1 MSILSQEELKIR
13 KDLAHDS
20 EIRQNVKSHCSR
32 ISEGIKKNGSA
43 SGNRAIWELFQNAVD
58 ISDRAEVKI
67 VLSNSEFVFAHKGDP
82 FTYDSLCSLVKQVSS
97 HEKEDNSKVGRYG
110 TGFLTTHKFGRKI
123 TVTGSMLISDH
134 PKAYV
139 DIPGFVINRENFNN
153 LPLFIE
159 DMKDQIKYVE
169 DLMDAEQKPE
179 PQEWT
184 CLSYGLNEERL
195 RVAQTSIDEA
205 IKLLPYVLT
214 FNDKISKC
222 EITDQTRNL
231 TVVFSK
237 EDKETQVEDLHC
249 ARIIKESGP
258 SCKENIDCYYLQLH
272 NDDSRIIL
280 PLKTESEVKPL
291 GDVPRLY
298 VHYPL
303 LGPNDFGVNFVYHSH
318 KLTPNE
324 PRENIIVPNG
334 NDATDLIAEENVRVL
349 NEMTH
354 YLWRFLEN
362 NVELWKNTIEMA
374 SLNIRT
380 TGFDEIQTA
389 DFYKDIKKQWVDEF
403 AKLEL
408 IDSDSVRY
416 SMSDE
421 YHPLVLEPSLEE
433 FISNNPEKDY
443 ISVIYDYAKGAALVP
458 CQEELLQWSRILAGW
473 NETESSYY
481 LPLERIVSYVSNNQG
496 SQLHNFLE
504 MLAVDSQNHRFFEDY
519 ALLPNRE
526 GKLKKKSD
534 LRNANDISPELY
546 DLVHSLDSNIGDNM
560 VDIGYSDIVKLTP
573 YTRQNLRDD
582 VNSSIKKQEDEYW
595 KGDSP
600 TPYLKEFENALIAL
614 CSTFTS
620 IGGDSKRNK
629 IMPVICRFEGI
640 EYQERCI
647 PAAEN
652 DLTGFDLYR
661 SFFLSLVEN
670 QMMKIGSRDKEWV
683 NANIEDLAV
692 FVENARGDD
701 YKNFCY
707 RYAIYPDM
715 KGNLHKPDELKCNH
729 NVNDTLF
736 DLYSKVIQ
744 ADLRE
749 KCVDLRFESY
759 YDKYTEEAYQ
769 YTPESVAREITN
781 KLSADNY
788 QDTIVLDIIDL
799 IEGDDDISNRWQSL
813 FKDIYEQRESIRYK
827 LGTPQ
832 ERKAVNRMMRNKNPE
847 LLERMADVSERNDA
861 NKVLDCLNKTI
872 DSIDEEAH
880 NKLLGDFVEE
890 HVQEA
895 LCNALKYVGVAI
907 RNEQGGQDLIL
918 SKEGYED
925 YYIEIKSRWAA
936 KQPALMSPAQFENAV
951 AHPDRYALISA
962 QMWNF
967 DQSRAKRKEK
977 VAIEELEPLLRV
989 CNQIG
994 YLEKDLKGKVDE
1006 AFAYDEA
1013 EISAVGNYDVHV
1025 PQKVCAMTWADLIES
1040 LIKIF
1045 G

>member
-1 MSILSQEELKIR
+1 MSILTQKQLNER
-13 KDLAHDS
+13 KEIAHDS

-32 ISEGIKKNGSA
+32 ISEGIKKNGST

-58 ISDRAEVKI
+58 ISDKAE
-67 VLSNSEFVFAHKGDP
+67 LSITLTEKEFVFAHKGEP
-82 FTYDSLCSLVKQVSS
+82 FTFDSLCSLVKQVSS
-97 HEKEDNSKVGRYG
+97 HEKEDDSKVGRYG
-110 TGFLTTHKFGRKI
+110 TGFLTTHKFSRKI
-123 TVTGSMLISDH
+123 TVTGSMLISDD
-134 PKAYV
+134 PKVYV
-139 DIPGFVINRENFNN
+139 DIPAFVINRENFNN

-184 CLSYGLNEERL
+184 CLSYELNEERL
-195 RVAQTSIDEA
+195 RGAQTSIDEA

-222 EITDQTRNL
+222 EIIDQTRNL
-231 TVVFSK
+231 MVRFSK
-237 EDKETQVEDLHC
+237 EERTTAIENLLCTRV
-249 ARIIKESGP
+249 IKESEP
-258 SCKENIDCYYLQLH
+258 SCKEIIDCFYLQLH
-272 NDDSRIIL
+272 NGDSRIIL
-280 PLKTESEVKPL
+280 PLKTETDVYPL

-303 LGPNDFGVNFVYHSH
+303 LGRNDFGVNFIFHSH
-318 KLTPNE
+318 RLTPNE
-324 PRENIIVPNG
+324 PREDIIVPSG
-334 NDATDLIAEENVRVL
+334 NDATDLIADENVRVL
-349 NEMTH
+349 DEMTQ
-354 YLWRFLEN
+354 YLWAFLEN

-380 TGFDEIQTA
+380 NGFDEVQTA
-389 DFYKDIKKQWVDEF
+389 DFYKDVKKQWINEF
-403 AKLEL
+403 AKLKL
-408 IDSDSVRY
+408 IDAESERY
-416 SMSDE
+416 SMSE
-421 YHPLVLEPSLEE
+421 EHHPLVLEPSLEE
-433 FISNNPEKDY
+433 FISNEKEKDY

-458 CQEELLQWSRILAGW
+458 CKEELLQWSRILAGW
-473 NETESSYY
+473 DETETGYF
-481 LPLERIVSYVSNNQG
+481 LPLEGIVSYVSNNQG
-496 SQLHNFLE
+496 TQLHNILE
-504 MLAVDSQNHRFFEDY
+504 MLAVDSKNHKFFEEY

-546 DLVHSLDSNIGDNM
+546 DLVHSLDSNVCDSM
-560 VDIGYSDIVKLTP
+560 VDIGYSNIVKLTP

-582 VNSSIKKQEDEYW
+582 INSSIKKQEDEYW
-595 KGDSP
+595 KGESP
-600 TPYLKEFENALIAL
+600 TPYSKEFENALIAL
-614 CSTFTS
+614 CSTFTTA
-620 IGGDSKRNK
+620 GGDSKRNK
-629 IMPVICRFEGI
+629 LMPIICRFEGV

-652 DLTGFDLYR
+652 DPTGFDLYR

-670 QMMKIGSRDKEWV
+670 QMMKLEAHDKDWV
-683 NANIEDLAV
+683 RGHIDDLAA

-701 YKNFCY
+701 YKNFCC

-715 KGNLHKPDELKCNH
+715 NGNLHKPDELKGNH
-729 NVNDTLF
+729 DVNDTLF

-744 ADLRE
+744 TDLRE
-749 KCVDLRFESY
+749 KCVDPRFEPF
-759 YDKYTEEAYQ
+759 YDKYSEEAYQ
-769 YTPESVAREITN
+769 YTPDSVAREIKN

-799 IEGDDDISNRWQSL
+799 IEADDDTSLGWRKL
-813 FKDIYEQRESIRYK
+813 FKDIYEQRESIRYN

-832 ERKAVNRMMRNKNPE
+832 ERRAVNRMMRKKNPE
-847 LLERMADVSERNDA
+847 LMERMADVSERTDA
-861 NKVLDCLNKTI
+861 NKVLECLNKTI

-890 HVQEA
+890 HVQEF
-895 LCNALKYVGVAI
+895 LSEVLKFVGVSV

-918 SKEGYED
+918 SKAGYED

-951 AHPDRYALISA
+951 AHPDRFALISA
-962 QMWNF
+962 QMWDF
-967 DQSRAKRKEK
+967 DQSRVERREK
-977 VAIEELEPLLRV
+977 VPIEELEPRIRV

-994 YLEKDLKGKVDE
+994 FLERDLKRKVDD
-1006 AFAYDEA
+1006 AFAYDKA
-1013 EISAVGNYDVHV
+1013 EISAVGSYDVHV
-1025 PQKVCAMTWADLIES
+1025 PQRVCTETLTELIELLKTQFS
-1040 LIKIF
+1040 
-1045 G
+1045 